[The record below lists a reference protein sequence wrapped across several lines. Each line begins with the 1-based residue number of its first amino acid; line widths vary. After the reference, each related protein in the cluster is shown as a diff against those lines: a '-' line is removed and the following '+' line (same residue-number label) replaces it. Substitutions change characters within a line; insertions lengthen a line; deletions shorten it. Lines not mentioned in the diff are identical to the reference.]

1 MTHVKH
7 TRLDIHNYLTIVH
20 RESICRV
27 VEICCNQRA
36 RLLLI
41 KMNDSFN
48 DYQDMT
54 RVIKL
59 FIY

>member
-7 TRLDIHNYLTIVH
+7 TRLDIHNYLSIVH
-20 RESICRV
+20 REYICRV
-27 VEICCNQRA
+27 VEVCCNQRA
-36 RLLLI
+36 CLLLI
-41 KMNDSFN
+41 KINDSFN
-48 DYQDMT
+48 EYQDMP